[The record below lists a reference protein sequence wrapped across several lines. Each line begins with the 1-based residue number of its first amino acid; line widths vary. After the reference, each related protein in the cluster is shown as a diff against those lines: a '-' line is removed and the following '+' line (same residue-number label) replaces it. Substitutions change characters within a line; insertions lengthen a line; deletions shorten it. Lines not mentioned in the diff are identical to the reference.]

1 MYRPVHSRC
10 TGRIHEERLRN
21 TQARRHNEERLT
33 DLTTAHIEQNN
44 VRWKQK
50 RTHRIRRNTSTIRLS
65 SYSWDLHALACKASF
80 EHGLSKSAPLKISRI
95 RILPSKINIL
105 GILSLEISIS
115 NISSEILQIKISPDL
130 EPPRSARSFPSKDQ
144 KEIVLSL
151 VTRQKII

>member
-1 MYRPVHSRC
+1 MKKKK
-10 TGRIHEERLRN
+10 N
-21 TQARRHNEERLT
+21 RH
-33 DLTTAHIEQNN
+33 
-44 VRWKQK
+44 
-50 RTHRIRRNTSTIRLS
+50 RTITLPRVDFS
-65 SYSWDLHALACKASF
+65 SYSWDLHALASKASF

-105 GILSLEISIS
+105 DISSLEISIS
-115 NISSEILQIKISPDL
+115 NNSSEILETKISPDL

>member
-10 TGRIHEERLRN
+10 TGTIHEERLRN

-44 VRWKQK
+44 VRWKKK
-50 RTHRIRRNTSTIRLS
+50 RYLVFDEDTSTIRLS
-65 SYSWDLHALACKASF
+65 SYSWDLHALASKASF

-105 GILSLEISIS
+105 DISSLEISIS
-115 NISSEILQIKISPDL
+115 NISSEILEIKISPDL
-130 EPPRSARSFPSKDQ
+130 ESPRSARSFPPKD
-144 KEIVLSL
+144 KNN
-151 VTRQKII
+151 